1 MKTTIPLSLWRYS
14 LRPGFVFVAS
24 PSPRPSPPPRGRG
37 RSVRRSNASSE
48 RVDWSRSVR
57 RFSLSPAEGERAGV
71 RGNEIRQPR
80 RIAVLPVLPL
90 KHRSARGA
98 VLLEVILALVLFAAA
113 AAIIGAGIHSAI
125 NGVERQKLNAH
136 AVNLAVSVISEIQM
150 GLRTVESV
158 GPESFVSPFDHWTWE
173 LALAP
178 AEDEAGEVSE
188 LTRVEVI
195 VRHDDPALVHRL
207 TQLLK
212 LEKKQLTTTAAVGN
226 QP

>member
-1 MKTTIPLSLWRYS
+1 M
-14 LRPGFVFVAS
+14 
-24 PSPRPSPPPRGRG
+24 
-37 RSVRRSNASSE
+37 NA
-48 RVDWSRSVR
+48 
-57 RFSLSPAEGERAGV
+57 
-71 RGNEIRQPR
+71 
-80 RIAVLPVLPL
+80 IAYP

-125 NGVERQKLNAH
+125 TGVERQKLNAH
-136 AVNLAVSVISEIQM
+136 AVNLAVSVLSEIQM

-173 LALAP
+173 LVLAS

-212 LEKKQLTTTAAVGN
+212 LEKKQSITTAAVSS
-226 QP
+226 P

>member
-1 MKTTIPLSLWRYS
+1 MLQS
-14 LRPGFVFVAS
+14 
-24 PSPRPSPPPRGRG
+24 RGA
-37 RSVRRSNASSE
+37 V
-48 RVDWSRSVR
+48 
-57 RFSLSPAEGERAGV
+57 
-71 RGNEIRQPR
+71 
-80 RIAVLPVLPL
+80 VLPVLPL
-90 KHRSARGA
+90 KHHAARGA

-158 GPESFVSPFDHWTWE
+158 GPESFASPFDRWTWE

-207 TQLLK
+207 SQLLK
-212 LEKKQLTTTAAVGN
+212 LEKKLSTTTAAVSF
-226 QP
+226 Q